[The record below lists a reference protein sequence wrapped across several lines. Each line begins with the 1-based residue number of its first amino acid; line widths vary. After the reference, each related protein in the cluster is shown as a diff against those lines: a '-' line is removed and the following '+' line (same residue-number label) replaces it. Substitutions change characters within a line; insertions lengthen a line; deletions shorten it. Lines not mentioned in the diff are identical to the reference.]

1 LIYYLV
7 EDSLDPNPTG
17 DSVIEPGPDGFVHC
31 CDERQ
36 IHEVRKAYFPPG
48 TRVLA
53 VVVDPTRL
61 SSETRYEPGSGG
73 EAERFAHVYG
83 PIQKSAVVEMI
94 ALGQGGQDRMS
105 AGSDDKAH
113 EWSAAFATAST
124 DGMEAYEEALV
135 GPMFTPWGE
144 YLLDAL
150 TVSPGER
157 LLDIATGPGTVARLA
172 SARLG
177 PAGHVLATD
186 LSPAMLAIAE
196 AKGSL
201 ADGSPIE
208 YRLSPAVPLAA
219 PGASFDVACCQ
230 HGLQFFPDRPGAL
243 AEMRRA
249 LRPGG
254 RMGLAVWSSV
264 ETCPPFAALRD
275 AIGEIMG
282 RDAAERYARGPW
294 GLHAP
299 RDLADMVTA
308 ARFGEVSVDEIAR
321 PVLFEGGA
329 AQLDRSLT
337 ASGLAADICALSSDM
352 RAALASAVADN
363 LRDLT
368 DRSGVITSYL
378 TSQIV
383 LAVAR

>member
-1 LIYYLV
+1 M
-7 EDSLDPNPTG
+7 
-17 DSVIEPGPDGFVHC
+17 SV
-31 CDERQ
+31 
-36 IHEVRKAYFPPG
+36 
-48 TRVLA
+48 
-53 VVVDPTRL
+53 
-61 SSETRYEPGSGG
+61 
-73 EAERFAHVYG
+73 
-83 PIQKSAVVEMI
+83 
-94 ALGQGGQDRMS
+94 
-105 AGSDDKAH
+105 GSDDEEH
-113 EWSAAFATAST
+113 GWSAAFATAST
-124 DGMEAYEEALV
+124 DGMEAYEETLV

-150 TVSPGER
+150 TVTPGEH
-157 LLDIATGPGTVARLA
+157 LVDVATGPGTVARLA

-177 PAGHVLATD
+177 PSGHVLATD

-219 PGASFDVACCQ
+219 PAASFDVACCQ
-230 HGLQFFPDRPGAL
+230 QGLQFFPDRQGAL

-254 RMGLAVWSSV
+254 RMGLAVWSGV

-275 AIGEIMG
+275 AIGEVMG
-282 RDAAERYARGPW
+282 LDAAERYARGPW

-299 RDLADMVTA
+299 QALADMVTA
-308 ARFGEVSVDEIAR
+308 AGFGEVSADEIAR
-321 PVLFEGGA
+321 PVRFEGGA
-329 AQLDRSLT
+329 VQLDRSLA
-337 ASGLAADICALSSDM
+337 ASGLAAEISVLSSDM
-352 RAALASAVADN
+352 RIALASAVADK

-368 DRSGVITSYL
+368 DRSGAVTSYL

-383 LAVAR
+383 LAVAL

>member
-1 LIYYLV
+1 
-7 EDSLDPNPTG
+7 
-17 DSVIEPGPDGFVHC
+17 
-31 CDERQ
+31 
-36 IHEVRKAYFPPG
+36 
-48 TRVLA
+48 
-53 VVVDPTRL
+53 
-61 SSETRYEPGSGG
+61 
-73 EAERFAHVYG
+73 
-83 PIQKSAVVEMI
+83 
-94 ALGQGGQDRMS
+94 MS
-105 AGSDDKAH
+105 AGSDDEGR

-124 DGMEAYEEALV
+124 DGMEVYEEALV

-150 TVSPGER
+150 TVVPGER
-157 LLDIATGPGTVARLA
+157 LLDVATGPGTVARLA

-196 AKGSL
+196 AKGSV
-201 ADGSPIE
+201 AEGSPIE
-208 YRLSPAVPLAA
+208 YRLSPAAPLAA

-230 HGLQFFPDRPGAL
+230 QGLQFFPDRRGAL

-254 RMGLAVWSSV
+254 RMGLAVWSGI

-275 AIGEIMG
+275 AIGEVMG
-282 RDAAERYARGPW
+282 LEAAERYAGGPW

-299 RDLADMVTA
+299 QALADMVSA
-308 ARFGEVSVDEIAR
+308 AGFGEVFVDEVAR
-321 PVLFEGGA
+321 PVRFEGA
-329 AQLDRSLT
+329 APQLDRSMA
-337 ASGLAADICALSSDM
+337 ASGLAAEIRALSSEL
-352 RAALASAVADN
+352 RAALASAVADRV
-363 LRDLT
+363 RDLT
-368 DRSGVITSYL
+368 DGSGTITSYL